1 MHRPR
6 RGCIRKLGHRRHD
19 PAPGRRPV
27 IIAGGRKLIRAQS
40 AFLKYTITVA
50 LEHKLRR
57 PPNIDLGYQS
67 ALLMKS
73 PPGPPMTLGNAANAK
88 VRLIVWCKACGH
100 QVEPDPTEMVARYGA
115 DTPVLDWHDRLVC
128 SRCGGRNIDMVV
140 SGTERRLDP

>member
-1 MHRPR
+1 VEPAG
-6 RGCIRKLGHRRHD
+6 RGLVRESAHSRHD

-88 VRLIVWCKACGH
+88 VRLIVWCKRCGR
-100 QVEPDPTEMVARYGA
+100 QVEPDPAEMAARYGEN
-115 DTPVLDWHDRLVC
+115 TPVLD
-128 SRCGGRNIDMVV
+128 
-140 SGTERRLDP
+140 

>member
-1 MHRPR
+1 MDRA
-6 RGCIRKLGHRRHD
+6 GRHFIGELRHGRDD

-88 VRLIVWCKACGH
+88 VRLIVWCKRCGR
-100 QVEPDPTEMVARYGA
+100 QVEPDPAEMAARYGEN
-115 DTPVLDWHDRLVC
+115 TPVLD
-128 SRCGGRNIDMVV
+128 
-140 SGTERRLDP
+140 